1 MYLSKRRCNIM
12 KSNIMAILQQLK
24 ISNNEKNE
32 NKDLKINR
40 FANIDQQLAASIY
53 NFLNGKSDFL
63 LPYETIDILI
73 DKSVVNKS
81 EIISLGFGIVVDRF
95 LTVEIEE
102 IKDNNDSR
110 FDIISYDSHTAYY
123 IKGNSSD
130 IDKRKYQE
138 IDVNNDSRYDSKR
151 INDLQ
156 EYLKNYKR
164 EYYGKKSI

>member
-12 KSNIMAILQQLK
+12 KSNIMAIFQQLRN
-24 ISNNEKNE
+24 SNKE
-32 NKDLKINR
+32 NNNLKINR
-40 FANIDQQLAASIY
+40 FDDIDQQLAASIY

-81 EIISLGFGIVVDRF
+81 EIISLGFGIVVDRL

-102 IKDNNDSR
+102 IERDNVSR

-164 EYYGKKSI
+164 EYYGTKSM